1 LFFALSVAKG
11 HTPSVKIPGW
21 HQRLLA
27 STRGKILALLRAESR
42 TVNELAN
49 ALELTDNAVRSHL
62 TSLERDGLIQQAGV
76 RRGFRKP
83 HVLYSLSAEA
93 QYLFQTAYGALLRHA
108 LTVFGGRLSP
118 QDLQAS
124 LRDIGRTVA
133 KDHSDQVKD
142 KLPAQRI
149 EYAVNVLKTLG
160 GDVTLQESDGKH
172 RIVGNGC
179 ALSAVTAHH
188 PEACLIAEALLSEIV
203 GVPVKELCQHG
214 KAPHCCFEISS

>member
-1 LFFALSVAKG
+1 M
-11 HTPSVKIPGW
+11 KIPGW

-27 STRGKILALLRAESR
+27 STRGKILALLRTESR
-42 TVNELAN
+42 TVNELAE

-93 QYLFQTAYGALLRHA
+93 EQLFQTAYGALLRHA
-108 LTVFGGRLSP
+108 LTVFGGQLSP
-118 QDLQAS
+118 EDLQAS
-124 LRDIGRTVA
+124 LRAVGRTA
-133 KDHSDQVKD
+133 ARDHSDQING

-149 EYAVNVLKTLG
+149 EYALDVLKTLG
-160 GDVTLQESDGKH
+160 GDVTLQESDGKR

-203 GVPVKELCQHG
+203 GVPVKELCHHG
-214 KAPHCCFEISS
+214 EAPHCCFEISS